1 MLTAYH
7 KLSRLKTMQEE
18 YDWIEWQERQ
28 RHFHECL
35 LNAATSKIMLS
46 FFADLLNQVQRYRF
60 HAINSGLH
68 IHAIDVDEYES
79 IVKCVLA
86 KDSDN
91 AVIKYERY
99 ISNMILQLDQA
110 VSPAA

>member
-1 MLTAYH
+1 M
-7 KLSRLKTMQEE
+7 
-18 YDWIEWQERQ
+18 EWQDRQ

-46 FFADLLNQVQRYRF
+46 FFADLLNQVQRYNF
-60 HAINSGLH
+60 HAINQGLN
-68 IHAIDVDEYES
+68 ISSFDIDEYEA

-86 KDSDN
+86 KDTDS
-91 AVIKYERY
+91 AVSKYERY
-99 ISNMILQLDQA
+99 ISNMVLQLDQA

>member
-1 MLTAYH
+1 M
-7 KLSRLKTMQEE
+7 
-18 YDWIEWQERQ
+18 
-28 RHFHECL
+28 
-35 LNAATSKIMLS
+35 
-46 FFADLLNQVQRYRF
+46 
-60 HAINSGLH
+60 H